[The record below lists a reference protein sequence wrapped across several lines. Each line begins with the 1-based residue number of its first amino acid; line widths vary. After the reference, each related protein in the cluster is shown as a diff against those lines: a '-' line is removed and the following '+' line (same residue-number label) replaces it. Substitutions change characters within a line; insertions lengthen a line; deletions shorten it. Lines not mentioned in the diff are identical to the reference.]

1 MNNTTE
7 IKNQPLQKHFSLEP
21 QITWYW
27 SLRIIISLATVLGN
41 GFVIFLITTR
51 KSLQVTCNWFVL
63 SLAISDFCVG
73 LVITPTGLTCAY
85 WARCDWRLELVF
97 YNFLL
102 SASTLNLWA
111 MTFDRYNAIVC
122 PFKYITLMTA
132 KRTLIL
138 ISLPWIT
145 ILLASFIRLSWL
157 YDDDPRTT
165 VDTYYRVVIDLWLG
179 VFTCIL
185 LLVIYVKILIIIRKH
200 SRQLA
205 SLRAQLSFNTS
216 SRIAYRNKQERLS
229 AKILGAVIS
238 LFVACY
244 FINIYVSFCSNFKLC
259 SPPSNVYIASILM
272 VHANGAV
279 NFLVYALLKKDFRT
293 ELRRLY
299 KCQNEVTAAE
309 IRGLG
314 LTTVNGHVQQYSSSE
329 QPRAVVSSQQ

>member
-1 MNNTTE
+1 MTISSSMNNTTE
-7 IKNQPLQKHFSLEP
+7 ITRQPLQKHLTLEP

-27 SLRIIISLATVLGN
+27 SLRIIISLVTVLGN

-111 MTFDRYNAIVC
+111 MTYDRYNAIVC
-122 PFKYITLMTA
+122 PFKYITRMTT

-145 ILLASFIRLSWL
+145 TLLASFIRLSWL
-157 YDDDPRTT
+157 YDDSGTK
-165 VDTYYRVVIDLWLG
+165 VDSYYRAVIDLWFG
-179 VFTCIL
+179 VFTCLL

-200 SRQLA
+200 SRHVA

-216 SRIAYRNKQERLS
+216 SRIAYRNEQERLS

-238 LFVACY
+238 LFIACY
-244 FINIYVSFCSNFKLC
+244 LINIYVSFCSSFKLC
-259 SPPSNVYIASILM
+259 SPSSNVYIASILM
-272 VHANGAV
+272 VHV
-279 NFLVYALLKKDFRT
+279 NCAISFLVYALLKRDFRT

-299 KCQNEVTAAE
+299 KCENEMTAAE
-309 IRGLG
+309 IIGLG
-314 LTTVNGHVQQYSSSE
+314 LATINGRVQQH
-329 QPRAVVSSQQ
+329 

>member
-1 MNNTTE
+1 MTISSSMNNTTE
-7 IKNQPLQKHFSLEP
+7 ITRQPLQKHLTLEP

-27 SLRIIISLATVLGN
+27 SLRIIISLVTVLGN

-111 MTFDRYNAIVC
+111 MTYDRYNAIVC
-122 PFKYITLMTA
+122 PFKYITRMTT

-145 ILLASFIRLSWL
+145 TLLASFISLSWL
-157 YDDDPRTT
+157 YDDDSGTK
-165 VDTYYRVVIDLWLG
+165 VDSYYRVVIDLWFG
-179 VFTCIL
+179 VFTCLL

-200 SRQLA
+200 SRHVA

-216 SRIAYRNKQERLS
+216 SRIAYRNEQERLS

-238 LFVACY
+238 LFIACY
-244 FINIYVSFCSNFKLC
+244 LINIYVSFCSSFKLC
-259 SPPSNVYIASILM
+259 SPSSNVYIASILM
-272 VHANGAV
+272 VHV
-279 NFLVYALLKKDFRT
+279 NCAISFLVYALLKKDFRT

-299 KCQNEVTAAE
+299 KCENEMTAAE
-309 IRGLG
+309 IIGLG
-314 LTTVNGHVQQYSSSE
+314 LTTINGRVQQH
-329 QPRAVVSSQQ
+329 